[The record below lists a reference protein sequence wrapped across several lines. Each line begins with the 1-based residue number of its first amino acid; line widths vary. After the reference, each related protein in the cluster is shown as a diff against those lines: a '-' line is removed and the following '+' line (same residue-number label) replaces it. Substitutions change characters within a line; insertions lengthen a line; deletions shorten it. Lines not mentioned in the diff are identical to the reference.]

1 MASRLKTKVDATG
14 PTVSAGFVRAL
25 HDFAVRKGADGAD
38 LLARAGVTPGDL
50 RDADNRLPFASYVAM
65 IRGAAALTGD
75 PAFALHFGER
85 SNLGEY
91 SVVGL
96 IADASKTMGH
106 ALVQLNRYGRLI
118 MEVDTGSDERFHVE
132 RTNGEAWFIDNRRDP
147 NSVPEI
153 TESTFARIASH
164 SRLFGTDDK
173 PFVKG
178 IHVTHPEPVYR
189 AEYER
194 IFRGPVVFNSDR
206 NALLIDDDWTTYQVA
221 RSTTGYAFGILS
233 DRAKALLAKLETAR
247 TTRGRVESLL
257 IPILHT
263 GEPNIERIAKKMA
276 MSRKT
281 LYRKLKAEGVTFE
294 TVLDDLRHRM
304 AMHYLDGKKVSVN
317 ETAYLVGF
325 SDASTFSRAFR
336 RWRGVSPR
344 KRGGH

>member
-1 MASRLKTKVDATG
+1 MKGETAG
-14 PTVSAGFVRAL
+14 PTVSAGFLRGL
-25 HDFAVRKGADGAD
+25 FDFAVKKGADGA
-38 LLARAGVTPGDL
+38 LLLERTGIAADDL
-50 RDADNRLPFASYVAM
+50 RDADNRLSFATYVALM
-65 IRGAAALTGD
+65 RTAKVLTDD
-75 PAFALHFGER
+75 PALALHFGER

-91 SVVGL
+91 SIVGL

-106 ALVQLNRYGRLI
+106 ALVQLNRYGRLVV
-118 MEVDTGSDERFHVE
+118 EVDVGSDERFHVE
-132 RTNGEAWFIDNRRDP
+132 RKDGEAWFIDNRRDP

-178 IHVTHPEPVYR
+178 IQVTHPEPSYR

-233 DRAKALLAKLETAR
+233 DRAKTLLARLETSR
-247 TTRGRVESLL
+247 TVRGRVESLL
-257 IPILHT
+257 IPVLHT
-263 GEPNIERIAKKMA
+263 GEPNVERIAKKMA

-294 TVLDDLRHRM
+294 RVLDDLRHRM

-325 SDASTFSRAFR
+325 SDVSAFSRAFR

-344 KRGGH
+344 KRGG